1 MDLNLRDKGVLVEG
15 LWHAVDDAANNLE
28 AVPRSIKRVL
38 ETEAWR
44 KREHRGRVFEH
55 ATFLDFIT
63 AKPLAGCGW
72 PPEKVEALLKDEP
85 EVLALWRKATTGKR
99 HVHKADDNNNVIIK
113 PRQGNSRAYTLDRL
127 KRERPDL
134 FDRVCAGE
142 LSANA
147 AATEAGWRKPATP
160 LGLLRKAWAKAS
172 ADERAAFLAEIS
184 DHKNRAA

>member
-1 MDLNLRDKGVLVEG
+1 MDVNLRDKGALVEG

-28 AVPRSIKRVL
+28 AVPRSVKRVI

-85 EVLALWRKATTGKR
+85 EVLALWRKATTGKQGA
-99 HVHKADDNNNVIIK
+99 HTDNVSMK
-113 PRQGNSRAYTLDRL
+113 PEHGNSRAYTLARL

-134 FDRVCAGE
+134 FDKVCAGE
-142 LSANA
+142 VSANA
-147 AATEAGWRKPATP
+147 AAIKAGWRKPPTP
-160 LGLLRKAWAKAS
+160 LSTLRKAWAKAS
-172 ADERAAFLAEIS
+172 ADERIAFLAEVQP
-184 DHKNRAA
+184 